1 MCQIIC
7 KRVRSQA
14 TGGDLDFT
22 EYSTCSALRFPGRT
36 KYGHLKVGVEQ
47 DFVIHQE
54 FLIPGVLGG
63 YLECI
68 HFSELIGV

>member
-1 MCQIIC
+1 MLVTLMNTMTMTI
-7 KRVRSQA
+7 
-14 TGGDLDFT
+14 
-22 EYSTCSALRFPGRT
+22 
-36 KYGHLKVGVEQ
+36 GVEQ

-68 HFSELIGV
+68 HVSELIWV

>member
-1 MCQIIC
+1 MFVIFIGPRCPWGPIYGSGPMSL
-7 KRVRSQA
+7 SQSVQDYVQ
-14 TGGDLDFT
+14 TL
-22 EYSTCSALRFPGRT
+22 
-36 KYGHLKVGVEQ
+36 GVEQ

>member
-1 MCQIIC
+1 MH
-7 KRVRSQA
+7 VL
-14 TGGDLDFT
+14 TGVEG
-22 EYSTCSALRFPGRT
+22 EEA
-36 KYGHLKVGVEQ
+36 KEVGVEQ

>member
-1 MCQIIC
+1 MMM
-7 KRVRSQA
+7 VMVVVMVMVM
-14 TGGDLDFT
+14 T
-22 EYSTCSALRFPGRT
+22 
-36 KYGHLKVGVEQ
+36 VGVEQ

-68 HFSELIGV
+68 HFSELIWV